1 MDPDFVPQFAGMRVT
16 VMGLGAFGGGV
27 GVTRFLATKGARVT
41 VTDLKD
47 EGALAS
53 SLAQLDGLPITLHLG
68 GHRESDFT
76 EADMVVVNPAVPD
89 SSPFLQAAR
98 RAGVPLE
105 TEINL
110 FLKLCRATVVGITGS
125 NGKSTVASLTA
136 HLLEAGER
144 RVWLGGNIGRS
155 LLEDLDEIGGE
166 DVVVL
171 ELSSFQLE
179 RLEATG
185 LSPGVAIVLNLTPN
199 HLDRHG
205 TLAAYAAAKK
215 PILSNQ
221 EPGDIALLNADCP
234 VVSGW
239 GHVGAGRK
247 VFFTTRSPLDEGAWL
262 DGDAA
267 VFRLDGRTLEL
278 FRLGDLSLR
287 GEHNRGNALA
297 AAAAAMLCGLRPEAI
312 PGRLAIFRP
321 LEHRLEPVRELDG
334 VSYYNDSKATT
345 PEAAAAALRA
355 FEEPVV
361 LIAGGY
367 DKGVS
372 FAPLAEA
379 AAGRLRAAV
388 VIGQTAA
395 AVAEALGEGG
405 CERVEFADDLAG
417 AVVAARRLAW
427 PGDVV
432 LLAPACASYDMFANY
447 EERGRLFKR
456 LVEELR

>member
-1 MDPDFVPQFAGMRVT
+1 
-16 VMGLGAFGGGV
+16 
-27 GVTRFLATKGARVT
+27 
-41 VTDLKD
+41 
-47 EGALAS
+47 
-53 SLAQLDGLPITLHLG
+53 
-68 GHRESDFT
+68 
-76 EADMVVVNPAVPD
+76 VPD

-136 HLLEAGER
+136 HLLEAGEP

-221 EPGDIALLNADCP
+221 KPGDIALLNADCP
-234 VVSGW
+234 VVSRW
-239 GHVGAGRK
+239 GEVGAGRK
-247 VFFTTRSPLDEGAWL
+247 AFFTTRSPLDEGAWL

-278 FRLGDLSLR
+278 FRLGDLPLR

-312 PGRLAIFRP
+312 PGRLATFRP
-321 LEHRLEPVRELDG
+321 LEHRLEFVRELDA

-372 FAPLAEA
+372 FAPLAAA

-388 VIGQTAA
+388 VIGQTAE

-405 CERVEFADDLAG
+405 CERVEFADNLTG
-417 AVVAARRLAW
+417 AVAAARRFAW

-447 EERGRLFKR
+447 EERGHLFKR